1 MTGFISVHPS
11 VVLWLSVLF
20 YLSPQIVFPFLLAAG
35 FHELSHI
42 IVLLLLKKPPRS
54 LSIVFSGARLE
65 VPPLSYG
72 EEGIAAAAGPLG
84 SLLLGLLLP
93 LMPTVSFYSLVLG
106 IVNLLPLKGLDGWRI
121 SKATLHL
128 CIPPEMAQIVL
139 SGLSISVSVLL
150 FILSVFAALG
160 QNWGLWPLFL
170 SVHLLVR
177 TFISLKTE
185 NG

>member
-1 MTGFISVHPS
+1 MTGFVSIHPS

-42 IVLLLLKKPPRS
+42 IVLSLLKKPPRS

-65 VPPLSYG
+65 VPPLSYI

-84 SLLLGLLLP
+84 SLLLGLLP
-93 LMPTVSFYSLVLG
+93 LMPTISFYSLVLG

-121 SKATLHL
+121 LKATLHL

-139 SGLSISVSVLL
+139 NALSISVSVLL
-150 FILSVFAALG
+150 FILSVLAALR
-160 QNWGLWPLFL
+160 QNWGLWPLLL
-170 SVHLLVR
+170 SVLLLVR
-177 TFISLKTE
+177 TFISLKAE